1 MCKGVLLCVHLSIC
15 TNPRDAVVF
24 LQAPMCLCNEE
35 PQHTEGGCVCACMH
49 VHVHV
54 LERGRVCSCLFSSLN
69 MRVIVRGPSWPKAQP
84 FAIFIV
90 GNAATVKSN

>member
-1 MCKGVLLCVHLSIC
+1 MCSCSK
-15 TNPRDAVVF
+15 
-24 LQAPMCLCNEE
+24 E
-35 PQHTEGGCVCACMH
+35 PKHTEDVCMRLH
-49 VHVHV
+49 
-54 LERGRVCSCLFSSLN
+54 GRVCACLFSSLN